1 MTMENRAPDR
11 KEASKSVRRIL
22 RRDWT
27 PLFLICVMILLWAVL
42 HALIGGSFY
51 GPNRYN
57 SYTRQAMAWRQGM
70 THLPGNAAHLELAVY
85 EGEYYVSFPPLPS
98 VILWPLTFLFGM
110 NTPDNLLVKLYALGA
125 CLMMYGALKRMGWQ
139 KAPAAVFAFL
149 ICFASSL
156 LPLTLDGAVWYHAQ
170 MLAFFLTVAA
180 VCLMTSDRPAR
191 ALLCYA
197 LSVACRPFN
206 ALYALPLFFCYS
218 RARRRDGASWKSI
231 GSALLPGVTLGLCV
245 ASALAVYNAMR
256 FGNPL
261 EFGHN
266 YLPEFTREGQVQF
279 SLAHVG
285 KNLKTYLWGLPFSL
299 TNGQWTMQRFG
310 YSMLLACPTVTLMLG
325 WAAADLFKRRM
336 RWEKAV
342 VLFTCLAHIF
352 FLLFHRTF
360 GGLQL
365 GARYVVDAVPYT
377 FYYLLLTPEKKKPR
391 WFELAFL
398 VLVLL
403 FTCWGATQVHIKPS

>member
-1 MTMENRAPDR
+1 MLTRIKRDTVPLLLTLACCALWSALSLLTG
-11 KEASKSVRRIL
+11 AS
-22 RRDWT
+22 
-27 PLFLICVMILLWAVL
+27 
-42 HALIGGSFY
+42 LIGSTAF
-51 GPNRYN
+51 N
-57 SYTRQAMAWRQGM
+57 SYARQAMAWRQGM
-70 THLPGNAAHLELAVY
+70 THLPENVTLLELAVY

-98 VILWPLTFLFGM
+98 VVLLPLTFLFGM
-110 NTPDNLLVKLYALGA
+110 DTPDNLLVKLYALAA
-125 CLMMYGALKRMGWQ
+125 CLMMYVALK
-139 KAPAAVFAFL
+139 AAGYSRLSAALFAFFF
-149 ICFASSL
+149 CFASSL
-156 LPLTLDGAVWYHAQ
+156 LPLTMSGAVWYHAQ
-170 MLAFFLTVAA
+170 VLGFFLTTAS
-180 VCLMTSDRPAR
+180 VCFLAMDKPTLS
-191 ALLCYA
+191 LLCCA

-206 ALYALPLFFCYS
+206 ALYLVPLFLH
-218 RARRRDGASWKSI
+218 RQAGASFREAAI
-231 GSALLPGVTLGLCV
+231 RLLPGILLGLAV
-245 ASALAVYNAMR
+245 AAALGLYNDLR
-256 FGNPL
+256 FGDPL

-266 YLPEFTREGQVQF
+266 YLPEFSFQGGIQF
-279 SLAHVG
+279 SPGHVE
-285 KNLKTYLWGLPFSL
+285 KHLPTFLWGLPLEWSNGSL
-299 TNGQWTMQRFG
+299 AFKKFG

-398 VLVLL
+398 ILVLL